1 MGSNPSMN
9 RAVPAGL
16 PPNYVVGMPMGAVPK
31 PKKNKKAAAPTSQAE
46 STAEKPAEDKE
57 KRVKNIKKKLRNIQ
71 ELKIKKE
78 QGAVLDDAQNQKIL
92 TEEALVQEM
101 EKLLR

>member
-1 MGSNPSMN
+1 MN

-46 STAEKPAEDKE
+46 TTEKPAEDKE

-71 ELKIKKE
+71 ELKIKRE
-78 QGAVLDDAQNQKIL
+78 QGAVLDDAQNQKIM